1 MLDKQESAHIN
12 SQVCPPP
19 LKELNDQIKNL
30 CLEMHIQIEQK
41 NKNLS

>member
-30 CLEMHIQIEQK
+30 FLKRHIQLEQK